1 MIVDNMDQSKFCW
14 PRHPA
19 FQGHDWDK
27 FHRPRLH
34 ITGVIAHGHF
44 VEIFIGDANMRKSG
58 SATVDVLASV
68 LTRLKRQGVSLA
80 DHNLYVQLDNTSS
93 QNKNNVVLLWLAVLV
108 SAKIVASATANF
120 LRSGHSHEDIDQF
133 FGEVAQ
139 YIANHGRFVHSLD
152 HMADVL
158 RRFFTQCRARIYEPL
173 KLVTRMDW
181 VRDWKSWLFAMKKK
195 IVGIAG
201 QAAPHVFE
209 FILRSGSPTCALV
222 FRVVPTFVLF
232 QKNVP

>member
-34 ITGVIAHGHF
+34 ITGVIAHDHF

-58 SATVDVLASV
+58 SATVDVLANV

-108 SAKIVASATANF
+108 SAKIVA
-120 LRSGHSHEDIDQF
+120 
-133 FGEVAQ
+133 
-139 YIANHGRFVHSLD
+139 
-152 HMADVL
+152 
-158 RRFFTQCRARIYEPL
+158 
-173 KLVTRMDW
+173 
-181 VRDWKSWLFAMKKK
+181 
-195 IVGIAG
+195 
-201 QAAPHVFE
+201 
-209 FILRSGSPTCALV
+209 
-222 FRVVPTFVLF
+222 
-232 QKNVP
+232 